1 MLAIKERYLT
11 DAEGTPVAVVL
22 DLETYCQ
29 LLEALEDLE
38 DTQAA
43 DAALADD
50 PEGLP
55 LDEAWADIDQ
65 EQAKMST
72 NLR

>member
-22 DLETYCQ
+22 DLETYRQ
-29 LLEALEDLE
+29 LLEALEDVG

-43 DAALADD
+43 NAALVDD
-50 PEGLP
+50 PDGLP
-55 LDEAWADIDQ
+55 LDEAWAGIEQ
-65 EQAKMST
+65 ERAEMSNAK
-72 NLR
+72 